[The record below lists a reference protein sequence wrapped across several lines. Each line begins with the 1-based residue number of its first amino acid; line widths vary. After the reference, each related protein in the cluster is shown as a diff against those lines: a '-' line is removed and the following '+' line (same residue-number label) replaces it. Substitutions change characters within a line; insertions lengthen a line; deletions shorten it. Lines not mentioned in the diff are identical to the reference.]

1 VVEGAG
7 RPERRTLVRD
17 VLWNWQTAF
26 NAENAENAEDGGIG
40 ERQNPVFERIGGY
53 LGLAFYAAQAVAL
66 GGGLIAF
73 ALAGDGAGRAW
84 LRWTLPPMIGL
95 GMAAVYGMTAVGAAM
110 ALWKVFREG

>member
-1 VVEGAG
+1 MVEGAG
-7 RPERRTLVRD
+7 GAERRTLVRD

-66 GGGLIAF
+66 GGGLVVMIAIEKIG
-73 ALAGDGAGRAW
+73 GDR
-84 LRWTLPPMIGL
+84 
-95 GMAAVYGMTAVGAAM
+95 
-110 ALWKVFREG
+110 REKGKGDVCKHIS

>member
-1 VVEGAG
+1 
-7 RPERRTLVRD
+7 
-17 VLWNWQTAF
+17 
-26 NAENAENAEDGGIG
+26 G

-53 LGLAFYAAQAVAL
+53 LGLAFYAAQAVAM

-73 ALAGDGAGRAW
+73 AGFGEPAGRWW